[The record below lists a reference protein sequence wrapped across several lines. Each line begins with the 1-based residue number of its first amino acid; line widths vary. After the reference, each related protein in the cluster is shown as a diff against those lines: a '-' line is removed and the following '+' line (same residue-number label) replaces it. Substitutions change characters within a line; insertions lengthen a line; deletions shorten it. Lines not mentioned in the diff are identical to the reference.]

1 MHWPFGSA
9 LQSLHP
15 RKTVLSTAD
24 STLQSKSYIQ
34 SQWKQQPQP
43 EQQPQQP
50 QPEQQPQQPQ
60 PEQQPQQPQ
69 QPQPQPQQ
77 QSQQQQELLLSHD
90 PSTSHPHTQSPIE
103 NTTSKSTVACSDS
116 VSHSVTK
123 NCRLEHSQQLPKL
136 SVLSRSLH
144 STMAS
149 SEPLLMLFARDVSNS
164 VPHSDDHYL
173 TDHPASDFSSIRLAA
188 AISGPAC
195 ALLLIIGAVVSLY
208 YKGFFAVDADEGINK
223 EQSPNHPH
231 LKQHHHQK
239 HRHKS
244 ELEQDRHI
252 RPRHRSI
259 RSRRSVRHG
268 TTGSSSRADAVGIHL
283 RRLPSVVA
291 LTPTDGTMGSI
302 RTTASVVSTGQAA
315 ATGGGGLPPPIS
327 VSSSMRKSTRALRTP
342 TSSPLV
348 LQQSQSRIQKQPSVY
363 ALPSSALTNGTLH
376 TIASATAHGG
386 SISSGTS
393 KHYSLAHSMRLPYYG
408 VPVTTNNGSA
418 ATLGVT
424 ETGLP
429 SLFGGDSAYG
439 YLSHPLPPPIP
450 PVIPLPTA
458 NSQGHSPSLF
468 QSGPDPSTATP
479 MTIAVTSGSG
489 SGGGSVMGGGSNSS
503 YINGMKNNPNPNS
516 LHPPTLTSFS
526 RHDGTGLLGTPA
538 TLVASSNPTIQLE
551 GRARMLT
558 PPGSMMQDVGD
569 TLQPPAPAKVGMSML
584 HLRWQAKQRAL
595 VAKAYAA
602 STPVQQRQLQALLEE
617 LDGAKE
623 SDEYWTDETDSDAD
637 TEIDI
642 GVDSDSDS
650 DDQRETIAEYSEWL
664 ESVQGG
670 PTASHLDLEGAFS
683 GNQVE
688 SVEQMVLPVASLAY
702 TRSRPQQ
709 QHARQGRS
717 SKRLSSKV
725 ASRIGH
731 GYRGHNPV
739 VSFIHHTDS
748 NSSMISG
755 RPSHDQPNNRNR
767 DSIHSNQPKHSAG
780 AGHMQSEE
788 QFRQQNQMLGSSI
801 SDSEF
806 KSPRGMHII
815 GASEPSKSTW
825 KLGGLKYVTRE
836 ESRRIRAE
844 RRAAQQRRRSNRD
857 SHSLLSRVSSTPAAR
872 HTKDQRKRSSRRSM
886 LSSIGFS
893 GEQSLGINSSEY
905 ESFHAW

>member
-252 RPRHRSI
+252 RPRHRI
-259 RSRRSVRHG
+259 
-268 TTGSSSRADAVGIHL
+268 
-283 RRLPSVVA
+283 A

-479 MTIAVTSGSG
+479 MTIAVTSG
-489 SGGGSVMGGGSNSS
+489 
-503 YINGMKNNPNPNS
+503 
-516 LHPPTLTSFS
+516 
-526 RHDGTGLLGTPA
+526 TPA

-584 HLRWQAKQRAL
+584 HLRWQAKQP
-595 VAKAYAA
+595 AA
-602 STPVQQRQLQALLEE
+602 TGALEE

-650 DDQRETIAEYSEWL
+650 DDQRETIAEYSEWF

-702 TRSRPQQ
+702 TDPDHNSSM
-709 QHARQGRS
+709 HAKDDLLNAYRAKSPHELDTDIADIILLSVS
-717 SKRLSSKV
+717 ST
-725 ASRIGH
+725 IQT
-731 GYRGHNPV
+731 P
-739 VSFIHHTDS
+739 T
-748 NSSMISG
+748 SMISG

-857 SHSLLSRVSSTPAAR
+857 SHSLLSRVIYTCRPSYQRSTKAIV
-872 HTKDQRKRSSRRSM
+872 TS
-886 LSSIGFS
+886 
-893 GEQSLGINSSEY
+893 
-905 ESFHAW
+905 